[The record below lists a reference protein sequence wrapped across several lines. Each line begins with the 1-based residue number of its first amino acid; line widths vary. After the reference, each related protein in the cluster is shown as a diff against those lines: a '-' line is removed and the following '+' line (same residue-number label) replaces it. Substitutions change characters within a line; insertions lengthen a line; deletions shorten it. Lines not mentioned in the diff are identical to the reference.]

1 MASRIFEAARVTDGT
16 GAVRKGIE
24 IDKSSAI
31 ALRKSDRDVVVCGDN
46 LRMNIDMAKGIE
58 AMIGAYDNH
67 VPHRSSG
74 PAALPHFQQR
84 NPPPAGHTFYE
95 TPKRKARKSQ

>member
-1 MASRIFEAARVTDGT
+1 M
-16 GAVRKGIE
+16 E
-24 IDKSSAI
+24 IDKSTAV
-31 ALRKSDRDVVVCGDN
+31 ALRKSDRDVVVCGDD
-46 LRMNIDMAKGIE
+46 LGMNIDVAKEIE

-67 VPHRSSG
+67 VPHSSSG

-95 TPKRKARKSQ
+95 TPKRKARRRQ